1 MAAESKEQFQSR
13 ALATTA
19 TNGAVP
25 ARYEAPVQGIN
36 TLAYEPTD
44 LDQAFR
50 MAQILV
56 SSGLT
61 PRGVDTPQKAFLI
74 MAQGRELGLST
85 MQSLGNIYVVE
96 GKVSLSSDLMAAMVL
111 KSPVCEYLRCAEMT
125 SERATYLAKRKG
137 GAEFRYSFSWED
149 AVKAGLTNRPNY
161 KANPADMLRHRAL
174 SKCVRAVFPDVVAGL
189 YSRDEAEDIV
199 DVTPRQSV
207 VEVVQQATEAAKTPV
222 VVEQTAKVRRRAPA
236 VQIAAP
242 VVESQPVA
250 EEEADNETQD
260 EVARR
265 QRLDEAERAEYEE
278 VAADRAREAA
288 KNGPHRNEGGDVID
302 PISGEVL
309 DGFDAGAFASVG
321 DSWNEDS
328 LTAAQ
333 KIVSDAK
340 AMLSPSRYQSLAWLY
355 FHARKA
361 VLGKDAPSQYQ
372 QLRAI

>member
-1 MAAESKEQFQSR
+1 VATETKEQFQSR

-111 KSPVCEYLRCAEMT
+111 KSAVCEYLRVVEMT
-125 SERATYLAKRKG
+125 PERATYAAKRKG
-137 GAEFRYSFSWED
+137 GNEFRFSFSWED
-149 AVKAGLTNRPNY
+149 ANKAGLTGRATY

-174 SKCVRAVFPDVVAGL
+174 SKTVRAVFPDVVAGL

-199 DVTPRQSV
+199 DVTPRTTV
-207 VEVVQQATEAAKTPV
+207 AEVVHAAAETAQTPALPAAT
-222 VVEQTAKVRRRAPA
+222 KVRKRAPA
-236 VQIAAP
+236 APVAAP
-242 VVESQPVA
+242 VVQAQPVVEEQEAVVEQQDDA
-250 EEEADNETQD
+250 EQEQGED
-260 EVARR
+260 
-265 QRLDEAERAEYEE
+265 
-278 VAADRAREAA
+278 AAQIA
-288 KNGPHRNEGGDVID
+288 GPHRNADGVVID
-302 PISGEVL
+302 PLTGEVL
-309 DGFDAGAFASVG
+309 EGFEAGAFASVG
-321 DSWNEDS
+321 DAATEEA

-333 KIVSDAK
+333 RTVSEAK
-340 AMLSPSRYQSLAWLY
+340 SMLSPSRYSALAWTY
-355 FHARKA
+355 FWARKA
-361 VLGKDAPSQYQ
+361 VLGKDAPAQYQ

>member
-1 MAAESKEQFQSR
+1 MAAETKEQFQGR

-19 TNGAVP
+19 TQGAVP

-111 KSPVCEYLRCAEMT
+111 KSSVCEYLRVVEMT
-125 SERATYLAKRKG
+125 PERSTYAAKRKG
-137 GAEFRYSFSWED
+137 GNEFRFSFSWED
-149 AVKAGLTNRPNY
+149 ATKAGLTGRATY

-189 YSRDEAEDIV
+189 YSRDEAEDII
-199 DVTPRQSV
+199 DVSPRQTV
-207 VEVVQQATEAAKTPV
+207 AEVVHAAAETATQPALPVATKVRRRTTAAPVGASITGVTMMPIPAPV
-222 VVEQTAKVRRRAPA
+222 VVEPE
-236 VQIAAP
+236 P
-242 VVESQPVA
+242 VVEEQVEPEQEQAEVA
-250 EEEADNETQD
+250 QVTEGPHLADDGSVVDPLTGEALDGWEAGLFAQVGGASDEEA
-260 EVARR
+260 
-265 QRLDEAERAEYEE
+265 LK
-278 VAADRAREAA
+278 VAA
-288 KNGPHRNEGGDVID
+288 NNVT
-302 PISGEVL
+302 
-309 DGFDAGAFASVG
+309 AGK
-321 DSWNEDS
+321 
-328 LTAAQ
+328 AQ
-333 KIVSDAK
+333 
-340 AMLSPSRYQSLAWLY
+340 LSPDRYQSLAWLY
-355 FHARKA
+355 FVSRKR
-361 VLGKDAPSQYQ
+361 VTGKDAPSQYTKI
-372 QLRAI
+372 RAI

>member
-1 MAAESKEQFQSR
+1 MAVETKEQFQNR

-19 TNGAVP
+19 TNGATP
-25 ARYEAPVQGIN
+25 MRYEAPVQGVN
-36 TLAYEPTD
+36 TLAYEPTN
-44 LDQAFR
+44 LDEAFR

-111 KSPVCEYLRCAEMT
+111 KSAVCEYLRVIEMT
-125 SERATYLAKRKG
+125 PERATYAAKRKG
-137 GAEFRYSFSWED
+137 GAEFRFSFSWED

-199 DVTPRQSV
+199 DVTPRQVIAEVVHAAAETATQPALPAATKVRKRTPAQPVSAPVVQVQPAPEPEPV
-207 VEVVQQATEAAKTPV
+207 VEETVAQ
-222 VVEQTAKVRRRAPA
+222 EQ
-236 VQIAAP
+236 IEDAAP
-242 VVESQPVA
+242 VA
-250 EEEADNETQD
+250 
-260 EVARR
+260 
-265 QRLDEAERAEYEE
+265 
-278 VAADRAREAA
+278 
-288 KNGPHRNEGGDVID
+288 GPHRNDDGAIID
-302 PISGEVL
+302 PLTGEVL
-309 DGFDAGAFASVG
+309 DGFEAGAFATVG
-321 DSWNEDS
+321 DSTTEEA

-333 KIVSDAK
+333 RTVSDAK
-340 AMLSPSRYQSLAWLY
+340 PMLSPSRYSALAWTY
-355 FHARKA
+355 FWARKT
-361 VLGKDAPSQYQ
+361 VLGKDAPAQYQ

>member
-1 MAAESKEQFQSR
+1 MAVETKEQFQSR

-19 TNGAVP
+19 TGGAVP

-85 MQSLGNIYVVE
+85 MQALGNIYVVE
-96 GKVSLSSDLMAAMVL
+96 GKVSLRSDLMAAMVL
-111 KSPVCEYLRCAEMT
+111 KSSVCEYLRVVEMT
-125 SERATYLAKRKG
+125 PERATYVAKRKG
-137 GAEFRYSFSWED
+137 GAEFRFSFSWED
-149 AVKAGLTNRPNY
+149 ATKAGLTGRATY

-199 DVTPRQSV
+199 DVTPRQTV
-207 VEVVQQATEAAKTPV
+207 AEVVHAAAETATQPSLPAAT
-222 VVEQTAKVRRRAPA
+222 KVRKRAPA
-236 VQIAAP
+236 QQVVAP
-242 VVESQPVA
+242 VVQSQAVV
-250 EEEADNETQD
+250 EEEQVVEETVEQ
-260 EVARR
+260 E
-265 QRLDEAERAEYEE
+265 QSEASAP
-278 VAADRAREAA
+278 VD
-288 KNGPHRNEGGDVID
+288 GPHRNSDGEIID
-302 PISGEVL
+302 PLTGEVL
-309 DGFDAGAFASVG
+309 EGFEAGAFASVG
-321 DSWNEDS
+321 DAATEES

-333 KIVSDAK
+333 KTVSDAK
-340 AMLSPSRYQSLAWLY
+340 SMLSPSRYSALAWTY
-355 FHARKA
+355 FWARKS
-361 VLGKDAPSQYQ
+361 VLGKDAPTQYQ

>member
-111 KSPVCEYLRCAEMT
+111 KSSVCEYLRVVEMT
-125 SERATYLAKRKG
+125 PERATYAAKRKG

-199 DVTPRQSV
+199 DVTPRTTV
-207 VEVVQQATEAAKTPV
+207 AEVVHAAAETAQTPALPAAT
-222 VVEQTAKVRRRAPA
+222 KVRKRAPA
-236 VQIAAP
+236 AQVAAP
-242 VVESQPVA
+242 VVQAQPVVEEQEAVVEQQDDA
-250 EEEADNETQD
+250 EQEQGEDAAQ
-260 EVARR
+260 VA
-265 QRLDEAERAEYEE
+265 
-278 VAADRAREAA
+278 
-288 KNGPHRNEGGDVID
+288 GPHRNDGGEIID
-302 PISGEVL
+302 PLTGEVL
-309 DGFDAGAFASVG
+309 EGFEAGAFASVG
-321 DSWNEDS
+321 DSSTDEA
-328 LTAAQ
+328 LVVAQ
-333 KIVSDAK
+333 KTVSDAK
-340 AMLSPSRYQSLAWLY
+340 AMLSPSRYSALAWLY
-355 FHARKA
+355 FWARKS
-361 VLGKDAPSQYQ
+361 VRGVDAPSQYQ

>member
-1 MAAESKEQFQSR
+1 MAAESKEQFQNR

-19 TNGAVP
+19 TQGAVP

-111 KSPVCEYLRCAEMT
+111 KSSVCEYLRVVEMT
-125 SERATYLAKRKG
+125 PERATYAAKRKG
-137 GAEFRYSFSWED
+137 GNEFRFSFSWED
-149 AVKAGLTNRPNY
+149 ATKAGLTGRATY

-189 YSRDEAEDIV
+189 YSRDEAEDII
-199 DVTPRQSV
+199 DVSPRQTV
-207 VEVVQQATEAAKTPV
+207 AEVVHAAAETATQPALPAAT
-222 VVEQTAKVRRRAPA
+222 KVRRRTP
-236 VQIAAP
+236 AAP
-242 VVESQPVA
+242 VEAPVVVQAQPVVEPEPVVEELA
-250 EEEADNETQD
+250 EQEQEQAEAVQVTEGPHLADDGSVVDPLTGEALDGWEAGLFAQVGGASDEEA
-260 EVARR
+260 
-265 QRLDEAERAEYEE
+265 LK
-278 VAADRAREAA
+278 VAA
-288 KNGPHRNEGGDVID
+288 NNVT
-302 PISGEVL
+302 
-309 DGFDAGAFASVG
+309 AGK
-321 DSWNEDS
+321 
-328 LTAAQ
+328 AQ
-333 KIVSDAK
+333 
-340 AMLSPSRYQSLAWLY
+340 LSPDRYQSLAWLY
-355 FHARKA
+355 FVSRKR
-361 VLGKDAPSQYQ
+361 VTGKDAPSQYTKI
-372 QLRAI
+372 RAI

>member
-1 MAAESKEQFQSR
+1 MAVETKEQFQSR

-111 KSPVCEYLRCAEMT
+111 KSQVCEYLRVVEMT
-125 SERATYLAKRKG
+125 PERATYAAKRKG
-137 GAEFRYSFSWED
+137 GAEFRFSFSWED
-149 AVKAGLTNRPNY
+149 ANKAGLTGRATY

-174 SKCVRAVFPDVVAGL
+174 SKTVRAVFPDVVAGL

-199 DVTPRQSV
+199 DVTPRTTV
-207 VEVVQQATEAAKTPV
+207 AEVVHAAAETATQPALPAATKVRKRAPAAQVVAPV
-222 VVEQTAKVRRRAPA
+222 VQVQPASEPEPVVEQQDDAEQEQAED
-236 VQIAAP
+236 AAP
-242 VVESQPVA
+242 VA
-250 EEEADNETQD
+250 
-260 EVARR
+260 
-265 QRLDEAERAEYEE
+265 
-278 VAADRAREAA
+278 
-288 KNGPHRNEGGDVID
+288 GPHRNDGGEIID
-302 PISGEVL
+302 PLTGEVL
-309 DGFDAGAFASVG
+309 DGFEAGAFASVG
-321 DSWNEDS
+321 SANTEEELS
-328 LTAAQ
+328 AAL
-333 KIVSDAK
+333 KTVTDAK
-340 AMLSPSRYQSLAWLY
+340 ALLAPDRYKALGWLY
-355 FHARKA
+355 YWARKQA
-361 VLGKDAPSQYQ
+361 TGKDAPNQFSS
-372 QLRAI
+372 LRAI

>member
-19 TNGAVP
+19 TQGAVP

-111 KSPVCEYLRCAEMT
+111 KSSVCEYLRVVEMT
-125 SERATYLAKRKG
+125 PERATYAAKRKG
-137 GAEFRYSFSWED
+137 GNEFRFSFSWED
-149 AVKAGLTNRPNY
+149 ATKAGLTGRATY

-189 YSRDEAEDIV
+189 YSRDEAEDII
-199 DVTPRQSV
+199 DVSPRQTV
-207 VEVVQQATEAAKTPV
+207 AEVVHAAAETATQPALPAGT
-222 VVEQTAKVRRRAPA
+222 KVRRRAPA
-236 VQIAAP
+236 VQVAAP
-242 VVESQPVA
+242 VAQAQPVV
-250 EEEADNETQD
+250 EQEQVVEQQD
-260 EVARR
+260 EQETVEDAAPVA
-265 QRLDEAERAEYEE
+265 
-278 VAADRAREAA
+278 
-288 KNGPHRNEGGDVID
+288 GPHRNDQGDVLD
-302 PISGEVL
+302 PLTGEVL
-309 DGFDAGAFASVG
+309 EGFEAGAFASVG
-321 DSWNEDS
+321 DANDEEA
-328 LTAAQ
+328 LVVAQ
-333 KIVSDAK
+333 KTVSDAK

-355 FHARKA
+355 FASRKR
-361 VLGKDAPSQYQ
+361 VTGKDAPSQYQ

>member
-13 ALATTA
+13 ALATTT

-111 KSPVCEYLRCAEMT
+111 KSSVCEYLRVVEMT
-125 SERATYLAKRKG
+125 AERATYAAKRKG
-137 GAEFRYSFSWED
+137 GNEFRFSFSWED
-149 AVKAGLTNRPNY
+149 ATKAGLTGRATY

-199 DVTPRQSV
+199 DVTPRATV
-207 VEVVQQATEAAKTPV
+207 AEVVHAAADTATQPALPAAT
-222 VVEQTAKVRRRAPA
+222 KVRRRAPA
-236 VQIAAP
+236 VQVAAP
-242 VVESQPVA
+242 VVQAQPVV
-250 EEEADNETQD
+250 EQETVVEQQD
-260 EVARR
+260 EV
-265 QRLDEAERAEYEE
+265 QEQGEE
-278 VAADRAREAA
+278 SAPVA
-288 KNGPHRNEGGDVID
+288 GPHRNDDGAIID
-302 PISGEVL
+302 PLTGEVL
-309 DGFDAGAFASVG
+309 DGFEASAFASVG
-321 DSWNEDS
+321 DSTTEEA

-333 KIVSDAK
+333 RTVSEAK
-340 AMLSPSRYQSLAWLY
+340 SMLSPSRYSALAWTY
-355 FHARKA
+355 FWARKA
-361 VLGKDAPSQYQ
+361 VRGADAPSQYTA
-372 QLRAI
+372 LRAI

>member
-1 MAAESKEQFQSR
+1 VAAETKEQFQSR

-19 TNGAVP
+19 TGGAVP

-85 MQSLGNIYVVE
+85 MQALGNIYVVE

-111 KSPVCEYLRCAEMT
+111 KSSVCEYLRVVEMT
-125 SERATYLAKRKG
+125 PERATYVAKRKG
-137 GAEFRYSFSWED
+137 GNEFRFSFSWED
-149 AVKAGLTNRPNY
+149 ASKAGLTGRATY

-174 SKCVRAVFPDVVAGL
+174 SKTVRAVFPDVVAGL

-199 DVTPRQSV
+199 DVTPRTTV
-207 VEVVQQATEAAKTPV
+207 AEVVHAAAETAQTP
-222 VVEQTAKVRRRAPA
+222 ALPAAGKVRRRAPT
-236 VQIAAP
+236 VQVAAP
-242 VVESQPVA
+242 VVQAQPAVEQETVVEQQDDAQEQVEESAPVA
-250 EEEADNETQD
+250 
-260 EVARR
+260 
-265 QRLDEAERAEYEE
+265 
-278 VAADRAREAA
+278 
-288 KNGPHRNEGGDVID
+288 GPHRNDDGAIID
-302 PISGEVL
+302 PLTGEVL
-309 DGFDAGAFASVG
+309 DGFEAGTFASVG
-321 DSWNEDS
+321 DSATDEA
-328 LTAAQ
+328 LVTAQRTVA
-333 KIVSDAK
+333 DAK
-340 AMLSPSRYQSLAWLY
+340 AMLSPSRYQALAWTY
-355 FHARKA
+355 FWARKA
-361 VLGKDAPSQYQ
+361 VLGKDAPAQYQ

>member
-25 ARYEAPVQGIN
+25 ARYEAPVQGVN
-36 TLAYEPTD
+36 TLAYEPTN
-44 LDQAFR
+44 LDEAFR

-199 DVTPRQSV
+199 DVTPRTTV
-207 VEVVQQATEAAKTPV
+207 AEVVHAAAETATTPALPAAG
-222 VVEQTAKVRRRAPA
+222 KVRRRAPA
-236 VQIAAP
+236 ANVAAP
-242 VVESQPVA
+242 VVQAQPVV
-250 EEEADNETQD
+250 EQ
-260 EVARR
+260 
-265 QRLDEAERAEYEE
+265 
-278 VAADRAREAA
+278 EAA
-288 KNGPHRNEGGDVID
+288 VEQQDDTQETVEDAAPVAGPHRNADDNGDVYD
-302 PISGEVL
+302 PITGESL
-309 DGFDAGAFASVG
+309 DGFEAQAFASVG
-321 DSWNEDS
+321 DANDEEA
-328 LTAAQ
+328 LVVAQ
-333 KIVSDAK
+333 RTVSDAK

-355 FHARKA
+355 FASRKR
-361 VLGKDAPSQYQ
+361 VTGKDAPSQYIA
-372 QLRAI
+372 LRAI

>member
-1 MAAESKEQFQSR
+1 MAVETKEQFQNR

-19 TNGAVP
+19 TGGAVP

-85 MQSLGNIYVVE
+85 MQALGNIYVVE

-111 KSPVCEYLRCAEMT
+111 KSSVCEYLRVVEMT
-125 SERATYLAKRKG
+125 PERATYAAKRKG
-137 GAEFRYSFSWED
+137 GNEFRFSFSWED
-149 AVKAGLTNRPNY
+149 ANKAGLTGRATY

-199 DVTPRQSV
+199 DVTPRATV
-207 VEVVQQATEAAKTPV
+207 AEVVHAAAETAQTPALPAAT
-222 VVEQTAKVRRRAPA
+222 KVRKRAPA
-236 VQIAAP
+236 QPVAAP
-242 VVESQPVA
+242 VVQVQPASEPEPVVEETAEQEQVEDAAPVA
-250 EEEADNETQD
+250 
-260 EVARR
+260 
-265 QRLDEAERAEYEE
+265 
-278 VAADRAREAA
+278 
-288 KNGPHRNEGGDVID
+288 GPHRNDTGEIID
-302 PISGEVL
+302 PLTGEVL
-309 DGFDAGAFASVG
+309 EGFEAGAFASVG
-321 DSWNEDS
+321 DAATEEA
-328 LTAAQ
+328 LLAAQ
-333 KIVSDAK
+333 KTVADAK
-340 AMLSPSRYQSLAWLY
+340 AMLSPSRYSALAWTY
-355 FHARKA
+355 FWARKA
-361 VLGKDAPSQYQ
+361 VLGKDAPAQYQ

>member
-111 KSPVCEYLRCAEMT
+111 KSSVCEYLRVVEMT
-125 SERATYLAKRKG
+125 AERATYAAKRKG
-137 GAEFRYSFSWED
+137 GNEFRFSFSWED
-149 AVKAGLTNRPNY
+149 ATKAGLTGRATY

-199 DVTPRQSV
+199 DVTPRQGV

-242 VVESQPVA
+242 VVEAQPVA
-250 EEEADNETQD
+250 EEEAVVEQAVVQEQT
-260 EVARR
+260 EVSAPV
-265 QRLDEAERAEYEE
+265 D
-278 VAADRAREAA
+278 
-288 KNGPHRNEGGDVID
+288 GPHRNEGGDVID

-309 DGFDAGAFASVG
+309 DGFEAGAFASVG
-321 DSWNEDS
+321 DAASEEA

-340 AMLSPSRYQSLAWLY
+340 AMLSPSRYQSLAWTY
-355 FHARKA
+355 FWARKA

>member
-1 MAAESKEQFQSR
+1 MAAESKEQFQNR

-111 KSPVCEYLRCAEMT
+111 KSSVCEYLRVVEMT
-125 SERATYLAKRKG
+125 PERATYAAKRKG
-137 GAEFRYSFSWED
+137 GNEFRFSFSWED
-149 AVKAGLTNRPNY
+149 ATKAGLTGRATY

-199 DVTPRQSV
+199 DVTPRTTV
-207 VEVVQQATEAAKTPV
+207 AEVVHAAAETATTPALPAAG
-222 VVEQTAKVRRRAPA
+222 KVRRRAPA
-236 VQIAAP
+236 ATVAAP
-242 VVESQPVA
+242 VVQAQPVVEVA
-250 EEEADNETQD
+250 PVVEQQD
-260 EVARR
+260 EQETVEDAAPVA
-265 QRLDEAERAEYEE
+265 
-278 VAADRAREAA
+278 
-288 KNGPHRNEGGDVID
+288 GPHRNDQGAIID
-302 PISGEVL
+302 PLTGEVL
-309 DGFDAGAFASVG
+309 DGFEAGAFASVG
-321 DSWNEDS
+321 DSTTDEA
-328 LTAAQ
+328 LLAAQ
-333 KIVSDAK
+333 RTVSDAK

-361 VLGKDAPSQYQ
+361 VRGADAPAQYQ

>member
-1 MAAESKEQFQSR
+1 MAAETKEQFQNR

-85 MQSLGNIYVVE
+85 MQALGNIYVVE

-111 KSPVCEYLRCAEMT
+111 KSSVCEYLRVVEMT
-125 SERATYLAKRKG
+125 AERATYAAKRKG
-137 GAEFRYSFSWED
+137 GNEFRFSFSWED
-149 AVKAGLTNRPNY
+149 ATKAGLTGRATY

-189 YSRDEAEDIV
+189 YSRDEAEDVV
-199 DVTPRQSV
+199 DVTPRTTV
-207 VEVVQQATEAAKTPV
+207 AEVVHAAAETATQPALPAAT
-222 VVEQTAKVRRRAPA
+222 KVRRRAPVA
-236 VQIAAP
+236 TVAAP
-242 VVESQPVA
+242 VVQAQPVVV
-250 EEEADNETQD
+250 EEEQVVEEAVEQEQGEDAAP
-260 EVARR
+260 VA
-265 QRLDEAERAEYEE
+265 
-278 VAADRAREAA
+278 
-288 KNGPHRNEGGDVID
+288 GPHRNGDDNGDVYD
-302 PISGEVL
+302 PLTGEAL
-309 DGFDAGAFASVG
+309 EGFEAGAFAAVG
-321 DSWNEDS
+321 DANDEEA
-328 LTAAQ
+328 LVVAQ
-333 KIVSDAK
+333 RTVSDAK
-340 AMLSPSRYQSLAWLY
+340 SMLSPSRYQSLAWLY
-355 FHARKA
+355 FASRKR
-361 VLGKDAPSQYQ
+361 VTGKDAPSQYTA
-372 QLRAI
+372 LRAI

>member
-1 MAAESKEQFQSR
+1 MAVETKEQFQSR

-25 ARYEAPVQGIN
+25 ARYEAPVQGVN
-36 TLAYEPTD
+36 TLAYEPTN
-44 LDQAFR
+44 LDEAFR

-111 KSPVCEYLRCAEMT
+111 KSQVCEYLRVVEMT
-125 SERATYLAKRKG
+125 PERATYAAKRKG
-137 GAEFRYSFSWED
+137 GAEFRFSFSWED

-174 SKCVRAVFPDVVAGL
+174 SKTVRAVFPDVVAGL

-199 DVTPRQSV
+199 DVTPRTTV
-207 VEVVQQATEAAKTPV
+207 AEVVHAAAETAQTPALPAAT
-222 VVEQTAKVRRRAPA
+222 KVRKRAPA
-236 VQIAAP
+236 VQVAAP
-242 VVESQPVA
+242 VVQAQAVVEEEQVVEQAAEQEQAEDAAPVA
-250 EEEADNETQD
+250 
-260 EVARR
+260 
-265 QRLDEAERAEYEE
+265 
-278 VAADRAREAA
+278 
-288 KNGPHRNEGGDVID
+288 GPHRNDGGEIID
-302 PISGEVL
+302 PLTGEVL
-309 DGFDAGAFASVG
+309 EGFEAGAFASVG
-321 DSWNEDS
+321 DSSTDEA
-328 LTAAQ
+328 LIVAQ
-333 KIVSDAK
+333 KTVSEAK
-340 AMLSPSRYQSLAWLY
+340 AMLSPSRYSALAWLY
-355 FHARKA
+355 FWARKA
-361 VLGKDAPSQYQ
+361 VRGADAPAQYQ

>member
-25 ARYEAPVQGIN
+25 ARYEAPVQGVN
-36 TLAYEPTD
+36 TLAYEPTN
-44 LDQAFR
+44 LDEAFR

-85 MQSLGNIYVVE
+85 MQALGNIYVVE

-111 KSPVCEYLRCAEMT
+111 KSSVCEYLRVVEMT
-125 SERATYLAKRKG
+125 PERATYAAKRKG
-137 GAEFRYSFSWED
+137 GNEFRFSFSWED
-149 AVKAGLTNRPNY
+149 ATKAGLTGRATY

-199 DVTPRQSV
+199 DVTPKATV
-207 VEVVQQATEAAKTPV
+207 AEVVHAAAETATTPALPAAG
-222 VVEQTAKVRRRAPA
+222 KVRRRA
-236 VQIAAP
+236 QAAP
-242 VVESQPVA
+242 VAMPVVQAQPVV
-250 EEEADNETQD
+250 EQEAVVEQQDNAQEQVED
-260 EVARR
+260 AAPVA
-265 QRLDEAERAEYEE
+265 
-278 VAADRAREAA
+278 
-288 KNGPHRNEGGDVID
+288 GPHRNDDGAIID
-302 PISGEVL
+302 PLTGEVL
-309 DGFDAGAFASVG
+309 EGFEAGAFASVG
-321 DSWNEDS
+321 DSATDEA
-328 LTAAQ
+328 LIAAQ
-333 KIVSDAK
+333 KTVADAK
-340 AMLSPSRYQSLAWLY
+340 AMLSPSRYQALAWTY
-355 FHARKA
+355 FWARKNVRGA
-361 VLGKDAPSQYQ
+361 DAPSQYQ